1 MKKWKLFIPG
11 AAVFALF
18 ALFTWS
24 LGFVD
29 VRPVGPMDSCVAYAG
44 VNKAVH
50 GFFGVNRLLYTLTDW
65 AGVIAIA
72 VARGFA
78 AMGLAQWIRRRRICR
93 VDGGILLLGAFYIFV
108 FGAYAFFEMKVVNRR
123 PILIGGILEASY
135 PSSTT
140 MLAMCVMPAAMLQFR
155 RLIKRP
161 WLMKA
166 VNILCGAFTAFM
178 VIGRLLCGAHWLTD
192 ILGGAM
198 FSLSAVLIYRA
209 ALKCLE

>member
-1 MKKWKLFIPG
+1 
-11 AAVFALF
+11 
-18 ALFTWS
+18 
-24 LGFVD
+24 
-29 VRPVGPMDSCVAYAG
+29 MDSCVAYAG

-50 GFFGVNRLLYTLTDW
+50 GFFGVNWLLYTLTDW

-72 VARGFA
+72 VAMGFA
-78 AMGLAQWIRRRRICR
+78 ALGLAQWIRRRRRCR
-93 VDGGILLLGAFYIFV
+93 VDGGRLLLGAFYIFV

-155 RLIKRP
+155 RLIKRL

-178 VIGRLLCGAHWLTD
+178 VVGRLLCGAHWLTD